1 MEDWQMETA
10 VDELLNWFTV
20 SPGSGWA
27 LLSVLLSEWWF
38 YVLLFLGFI
47 LFARPIVKRMHAEIE
62 RTTTSPFDA
71 ALSDWTQVEQLKGQY
86 VKVCLIAC
94 AQPNEIAFDELGV
107 DLTDRSVSISSGYE
121 SFLVD
126 RYGNAIDWKKGG
138 VEVESHAVKLA
149 KRLKIPLERT
159 V

>member
-1 MEDWQMETA
+1 MA
-10 VDELLNWFTV
+10 
-20 SPGSGWA
+20 
-27 LLSVLLSEWWF
+27 LLSEWWF

-47 LFARPIVKRMHAEIE
+47 LFARPIVKRMHDEIE
-62 RTTTSPFDA
+62 RTSASPFDA
-71 ALSDWTQVEQLKGQY
+71 ALSDWTQVDQLKGQY

-94 AQPNEIAFDELGV
+94 AHPDQIAFDELGV
-107 DLTDRSVSISSGYE
+107 DLTERSVSIPSGYE

-126 RYGNAIDWKKGG
+126 RYGNVIDWKKGG
-138 VEVESHAVKLA
+138 IEVESHAVKLA